1 MKKIIVFVLLQ
12 IIFVV
17 SMTQA
22 RESVL
27 RRGDVHIGA
36 SQEVE
41 DIVCAHGNVTIEGHV
56 LGSIF
61 VVSGDVLMKS
71 TAIVDNNVTL
81 TNGNIWVAKGAVI
94 KKSLNTFGGKIHLE
108 EGTRVLGGVQEAASP
123 ENLSGEILSLMEKY
137 IVMDRPIPPQT
148 FNLAGLSSLNLEQYG
163 FGKRLEREINR
174 FDISGIGEVRFSPR
188 VVEDARELYYH
199 RGVAEVVL
207 RVIKFNSQEDADNF
221 WEILRELPESKMSKS
236 VHVSLGDGA
245 HWFFRHKNFTT
256 CMWYRGK
263 WFTYLDVSVNIP
275 VLRRIERFWKE
286 PEELRDSILMDIEGL
301 YQKADQEKKKK

>member
-1 MKKIIVFVLLQ
+1 MKKIIISVLLQ
-12 IIFVV
+12 IAFVV
-17 SMTQA
+17 SMAQA
-22 RESVL
+22 QESIM
-27 RRGDVHIGA
+27 RRGDVHIRA

-108 EGTRVLGGVQEAASP
+108 EGTRVLGGVQEAVSP
-123 ENLSGEILSLMEKY
+123 ENLSEEILSLMAKY
-137 IVMDRPIPPQT
+137 IIMDRPIPPQG
-148 FNLAGLSSLNLEQYG
+148 FNLAELSSLNLEQYG
-163 FGKRLEREINR
+163 LRKRLERKFNIFN
-174 FDISGIGEVRFSPR
+174 ISGIGEVRFSPK
-188 VVEDARELYYH
+188 VVEDARELYYG
-199 RGVAEVVL
+199 RGGAEIVL
-207 RVIKFNSQEDADNF
+207 RVIKFNSQEDADYF
-221 WEILRELPESKMSKS
+221 WERLRELPESKMSKS

-263 WFTYLDVSVNIP
+263 WFTYLDVSLHIP

-286 PEELRDSILMDIEGL
+286 PEELRDSILMDIESL
-301 YQKADQEKKKK
+301 YLKAGQGKKKD